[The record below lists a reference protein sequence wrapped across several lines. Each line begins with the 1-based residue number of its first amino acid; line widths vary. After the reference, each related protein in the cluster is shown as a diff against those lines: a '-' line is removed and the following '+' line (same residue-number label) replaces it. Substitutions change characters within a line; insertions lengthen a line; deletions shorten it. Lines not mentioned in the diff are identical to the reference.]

1 MFLLVL
7 LGLTLGALGHV
18 AVQAQKNEIA
28 VQLGREQ
35 ATYEELLSQQRHH
48 QIEIGKLRN
57 PGRLVELARGR
68 LGMTP
73 QAAGFRVL
81 SPPAAR
87 GRGTPPAVL
96 PRTATKEAP

>member
-1 MFLLVL
+1 M
-7 LGLTLGALGHV
+7 

-35 ATYEELLSQQRHH
+35 AIHEELLSQRRHH

-73 QAAGFRVL
+73 QPAGFRVL
-81 SPPAAR
+81 SPPGAR
-87 GRGTPPAVL
+87 DRGTPAAAL
-96 PRTATKEAP
+96 KRTARKEAP